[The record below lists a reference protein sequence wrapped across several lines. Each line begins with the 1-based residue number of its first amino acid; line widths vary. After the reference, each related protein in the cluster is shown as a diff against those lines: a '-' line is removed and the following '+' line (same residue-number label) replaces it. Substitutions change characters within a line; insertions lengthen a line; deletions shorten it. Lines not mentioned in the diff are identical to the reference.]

1 MARRRL
7 WRNSSLLGLVVPR
20 GASQGEARPVQWPVP
35 IGDNGAGHAHR
46 RRWLRR
52 YWWRAGAI

>member
-20 GASQGEARPVQWPVP
+20 GASQDEARPVHGRSRSEMMAQAMHTE
-35 IGDNGAGHAHR
+35 GAGFGVIGGVPAR
-46 RRWLRR
+46 
-52 YWWRAGAI
+52 